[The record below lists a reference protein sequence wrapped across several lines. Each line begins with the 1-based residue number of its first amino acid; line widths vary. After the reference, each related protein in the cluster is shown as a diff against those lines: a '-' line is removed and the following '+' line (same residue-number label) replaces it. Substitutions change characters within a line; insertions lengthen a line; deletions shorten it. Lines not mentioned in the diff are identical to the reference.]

1 MVVSPADVKIVYR
14 VGFPNQS
21 LTKDSQ
27 VLSTFSSM
35 QCTGLQYSLTVH
47 QISLKRIISYKSS
60 LTDALICLPW
70 LSLEDGTT
78 LLLILFLWI
87 KFLNKSAQWH
97 LNFCTQSSTRFSFL
111 KQNSQI
117 LQSNWL
123 SAALISA
130 LIGRC
135 NRKVRVMRK
144 HNCTR
149 TLECV
154 QSKARESVIKLL
166 VQLIYRFSQG

>member
-1 MVVSPADVKIVYR
+1 
-14 VGFPNQS
+14 
-21 LTKDSQ
+21 
-27 VLSTFSSM
+27 M

-47 QISLKRIISYKSS
+47 QISLIRIICYKSS

-78 LLLILFLWI
+78 LLFILFLWI

-111 KQNSQI
+111 TQNSHI

-123 SAALISA
+123 LAALISA

-144 HNCTR
+144 HNWTEKCSIRHCTR
-149 TLECV
+149 ALECV

-166 VQLIYRFSQG
+166 VQLKICNYTFQGIEQFGFSLNTVAILFYRS